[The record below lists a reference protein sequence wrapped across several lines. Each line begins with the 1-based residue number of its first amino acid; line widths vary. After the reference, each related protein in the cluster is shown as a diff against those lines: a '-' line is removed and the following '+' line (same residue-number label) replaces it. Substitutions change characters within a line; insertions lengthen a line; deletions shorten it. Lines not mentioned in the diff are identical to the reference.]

1 MDEEIKVG
9 EEVKKETRG
18 RKPKVETSESNSCK
32 DCKLFGTRA
41 CLSCLEYKKENE
53 VKTNGTK

>member
-1 MDEEIKVG
+1 MEEEVKAG

-18 RKPKVETSESNSCK
+18 RKPKVETSEANSCK

-41 CLSCLEYKKENE
+41 CLSCIEYKKDE
-53 VKTNGTK
+53 VK